1 MTPLVLLVGF
11 LGSGKTTLLRKLV
24 PEIVER
30 GAVPSIILNDY
41 ANAKVDAALFAEME
55 TTVHPISGSCVCCG
69 SREELL
75 DTLVA
80 YEPVENGILL
90 LETNGTTDSEEL
102 VAWLSSEPRL
112 KKFSLPVQISIV
124 DAKRW
129 QKRFWHNA
137 LERAQVGTAAF
148 WMLGHADQA
157 TPARLAEVRQS
168 LIERCLLRHEPT
180 TLAELADR
188 LAAVARESE
197 PGKKRETSKAGAH
210 HPAHGHPHTHHH
222 DPALHHFSAVEFQLP
237 ASIRRG
243 ELIDWL
249 ENLPDNVL
257 RAKGVVRFA
266 EEPGPV
272 YLFQKVAQS
281 DTPQIVKLPDAS
293 AHPESI
299 AILVGHELH
308 GNLRP
313 PV

>member
-11 LGSGKTTLLRKLV
+11 LGAGKTTLLRKLV
-24 PEIVER
+24 PEIIER

-41 ANAKVDAALFAEME
+41 ANARVDAALFAEME

-69 SREELL
+69 SRDELL
-75 DTLVA
+75 DTLAA

-102 VAWLSSEPRL
+102 VTWLSSEPRL
-112 KKFSLPVQISIV
+112 RKFSLPVQISIV

-148 WMLGHADQA
+148 WMLGHADEA
-157 TPARLAEVRQS
+157 PPARLEEVRQS
-168 LIERCLLRHEPT
+168 VIERCLLRHEPT
-180 TLAELADR
+180 PLAELADL
-188 LAAVARESE
+188 LAAAARESE
-197 PGKKRETSKAGAH
+197 PGKERETSKPGAQH
-210 HPAHGHPHTHHH
+210 AAHGHPHTHHH

-243 ELIDWL
+243 ELLDWL
-249 ENLPDNVL
+249 ANLPDNVL

-266 EEPGPV
+266 EEPDPV

-313 PV
+313 PL